1 VAAIPPRPQESV
13 WRQTNPEKA
22 PLPGG
27 QPVTVPGYPTYA
39 QGQGAPY
46 APYPPQYQPY
56 PPYSPYGPYPP
67 YAYPPRP
74 RRAPG
79 ETYALVVSWIV
90 TVVGALSIILSLLI
104 LGITALSLSGG
115 SNSLSTLGLA
125 VSFGLAPLAGG
136 VTAMILGIQGILR
149 RPSHRFTMPS
159 YWFLFALALL
169 ALGAGVALWNL
180 YPSPGSALAV
190 SPLVVMSG
198 VLPALA
204 ILALTTQRLGN
215 PSTRRHVLMSLAYGA
230 TLAPLLAIVLELI
243 ATLVIYLVARAL
255 GFDVGNALS
264 GASLSPTNPQELV
277 AQLLDISIT
286 AAVVEETLKP
296 LGAVLI
302 IRRLRTRSEAFLV
315 GLAAGIGFNIVETIG
330 YITQGQGDWI
340 NVALERSTAGLLHGV
355 GAGMATLGWWY
366 LINGK
371 GVPLRFL
378 KGFGLIL
385 YAMAQHA
392 INNGAAV
399 LIGLVPE
406 PLRSLLF
413 DTFYLGKLPEQYASL
428 LFIGYGVLI
437 LGVLLWV
444 TNALR
449 RIDATPASLSGPGAP
464 VLANGV
470 PLAQGGSR

>member
-1 VAAIPPRPQESV
+1 VTVSSCPHCGTPAYANDSRCRNCGWQLTRSTPQPSSPSRQSAPPAAMIPPRPQESV
-13 WRQTNPEKA
+13 WRQANPEKA
-22 PLPGG
+22 PLPSG

-39 QGQGAPY
+39 QGQGVPY

-115 SNSLSTLGLA
+115 SNNLSTLGLA

-136 VTAMILGIQGILR
+136 ITAMVLGIQGILR

-204 ILALTTQRLGN
+204 ILALTTQRLGD

-243 ATLVIYLVARAL
+243 ATLVIYLVARLRRKRLPESIWFYRAL
-255 GFDVGNALS
+255 VLAAPLSVVALIAGWVTTEVGRQ
-264 GASLSPTNPQELV
+264 PW
-277 AQLLDISIT
+277 
-286 AAVVEETLKP
+286 VVYH
-296 LGAVLI
+296 VM
-302 IRRLRTRSEAFLV
+302 RTSEAVTGAGGIPV
-315 GLAAGIGFNIVETIG
+315 GYATLAAI
-330 YITQGQGDWI
+330 Y
-340 NVALERSTAGLLHGV
+340 VALAGGV
-355 GAGMATLGWWY
+355 VW
-366 LINGK
+366 
-371 GVPLRFL
+371 
-378 KGFGLIL
+378 
-385 YAMAQHA
+385 
-392 INNGAAV
+392 
-399 LIGLVPE
+399 
-406 PLRSLLF
+406 
-413 DTFYLGKLPEQYASL
+413 
-428 LFIGYGVLI
+428 
-437 LGVLLWV
+437 VLLR
-444 TNALR
+444 LYR
-449 RIDATPASLSGPGAP
+449 TPT
-464 VLANGV
+464 
-470 PLAQGGSR
+470 

>member
-1 VAAIPPRPQESV
+1 VAIPPRPQESV
-13 WRQTNPEKA
+13 WRQTNPAKA
-22 PLPGG
+22 PLPQG

-46 APYPPQYQPY
+46 APYPPQNQPY
-56 PPYSPYGPYPP
+56 PPYYPYGP
-67 YAYPPRP
+67 YAYPPMQP

-136 VTAMILGIQGILR
+136 VTAMVLGIQGILR

-159 YWFLFALALL
+159 YWFLFALSLL

-180 YPSPGSALAV
+180 YSSPGSALAV

-204 ILALTTQRLGN
+204 ILALTTQRLGD

-230 TLAPLLAIVLELI
+230 TLAPLLAIILELI

-264 GASLSPTNPQELV
+264 SATLSPTNPQELV

-385 YAMAQHA
+385 YAMTQHA

-406 PLRSLLF
+406 PFRSLLF

-444 TNALR
+444 TAILR
-449 RIDATPASLSGPGAP
+449 RIDSRPATSVRSGAP

>member
-1 VAAIPPRPQESV
+1 M
-13 WRQTNPEKA
+13 
-22 PLPGG
+22 
-27 QPVTVPGYPTYA
+27 TVPGYPTYA
-39 QGQGAPY
+39 QGQGVPYTPYPAPPYQPY
-46 APYPPQYQPY
+46 APYP
-56 PPYSPYGPYPP
+56 PYGPYPP
-67 YAYPPRP
+67 YAYPPMQP
-74 RRAPG
+74 KRAPG

-90 TVVGALSIILSLLI
+90 TVVGALSIILALLI
-104 LGITALSLSGG
+104 LGISGLALSDG

-136 VTAMILGIQGILR
+136 VMAMVMGIQGILR
-149 RPSHRFTMPS
+149 RPSRTFTMPS

-180 YPSPGSALAV
+180 FPAPGSALAV

-204 ILALTTQRLGN
+204 ILALTTQRLRN
-215 PSTRRHVLMSLAYGA
+215 PSTRRHVWMSLAYGA
-230 TLAPLLAIVLELI
+230 TLAPLLAIIFELL

-255 GFDVGNALS
+255 GFDVGNALN
-264 GASLSPTNPQELV
+264 GANFSPTNPQELV
-277 AQLLDISIT
+277 AQLLDISLT

-302 IRRLRTRSEAFLV
+302 IRRLRTRSDAFLV
-315 GLAAGIGFNIVETIG
+315 GMAAGIGFNIVETIG

-385 YAMAQHA
+385 YAMTQHA
-392 INNGAAV
+392 INNGVAV

-413 DTFYLGKLPEQYASL
+413 DTFYLGRLPEQYASL
-428 LFIGYGVLI
+428 VFLAYGGLI
-437 LGVLLWV
+437 LIVLLWITAV
-444 TNALR
+444 LR
-449 RIDATPASLSGPGAP
+449 RVDAGNNPSVPQSRTGVALAP
-464 VLANGV
+464 
-470 PLAQGGSR
+470 GGSR